1 MNNYNAIN
9 IKLEI
14 YNDDA
19 LHLQQDLHW
28 YIFIYPFNNIK
39 KVITYT
45 VDYCN
50 FKQLG

>member
-1 MNNYNAIN
+1 MDMNNYNAIN

-28 YIFIYPFNNIK
+28 YFLKIPI
-39 KVITYT
+39 
-45 VDYCN
+45 
-50 FKQLG
+50 

>member
-1 MNNYNAIN
+1 MSNYTAIN

-28 YIFIYPFNNIK
+28 YLKKTKNNLI
-39 KVITYT
+39 ILTT
-45 VDYCN
+45 
-50 FKQLG
+50 

>member
-1 MNNYNAIN
+1 MSNYNAIN

-19 LHLQQDLHW
+19 LDLQQDLHW
-28 YIFIYPFNNIK
+28 YLKKYPFNSIK
-39 KVITYT
+39 NEITHT